1 MKKAGQVVVF
11 RFPQT
16 DLAEGKL
23 RGTVFFVQEIPK
35 TIGRKKISHRRHLNE
50 ILYDA
55 CFPLFSLNK
64 RLRERL
70 LPLAQFQREAGFF
83 PQIS

>member
-35 TIGRKKISHRRHLNE
+35 TMGGKR
-50 ILYDA
+50 
-55 CFPLFSLNK
+55 FPTT
-64 RLRERL
+64 
-70 LPLAQFQREAGFF
+70 GT
-83 PQIS
+83 